1 MKNSS
6 IFSYSFYLFF
16 QKEIRVGLVNRKQF
30 YRKIEVKIEV
40 KIAISFLMEHTY
52 QYAWVIPLLPLPV
65 IMSMGFGLILI
76 PTATKN
82 LRRIWAFPSVLLL
95 SIAIWYSQFNCLFNK

>member
-30 YRKIEVKIEV
+30 YRKIEV

-95 SIAIWYSQFNCLFNK
+95 SIAIWYSQFNCLLNK